1 MWTYNYSDELYHHGI
16 LGMKWGVRRYQNKD
30 GSLTPDGKKRLSKKN
45 QKYIDRYNRN
55 MANMHD
61 DRYINAYNKT
71 ADSMNNGLIDK
82 YNSDYEKRLIKRVG
96 KEKAKNH
103 NYYTDKEYNDG
114 YEKLFNKILTKNYDE
129 MLIDDLKNDYY
140 YKKSQKLINKYKMYD
155 WDEKT
160 KNEMKRLRNVK

>member
-1 MWTYNYSDELYHHGI
+1 
-16 LGMKWGVRRYQNKD
+16 
-30 GSLTPDGKKRLSKKN
+30 
-45 QKYIDRYNRN
+45 
-55 MANMHD
+55 MHD

-71 ADSMNNGLIDK
+71 VDSMNNGLIDK

-103 NYYTDKEYNDG
+103 NYYTDTEYNDG

-129 MLIDDLKNDYY
+129 MLINDLKNDYY